1 MSQVDLFE
9 RLRKEGE
16 DWGVVK
22 GIFWCLGVEAVTY
35 LGLQFVLWGIGA

>member
-16 DWGVVK
+16 DWGVIK
-22 GIFWCLGVEAVTY
+22 GIFYCLAVEAISY
-35 LGLQFVLWGIGA
+35 IGFEFILWGIGA